1 MKRLM
6 LFLLVLSAA
15 FVALMSQFVTT
26 ARADG
31 GPHGEYSA
39 ATDSCAGCH
48 RAHTAQAPRLLAFG
62 SERALCMTCHGA
74 AGRGA
79 NTDVENGTYHAN
91 GGSDVGKANTPDN
104 APLLGGGFANYQ
116 GKPVT
121 SVHDADSTTAA
132 AWGNGAN
139 RGATA
144 DLTAGKLTCTSCHNP
159 HGSANYRLI
168 RTVVNGNPVSV
179 GQVDEGDAKN
189 YAKENWGAGY
199 SSLCAACH
207 SSYLVSSKGS
217 GSNMTLLQTGG
228 TTHRVDMNYK
238 FTGMEGGTNQNPETV
253 GYQGYT
259 LPLAQSGSEA
269 DASKNIVTCATCH
282 AAHGSSALMSGLA
295 NSGAL
300 PGRTSASDSALL
312 RLDNRGVCQ
321 VCHQQGDR

>member
-1 MKRLM
+1 MKRWL
-6 LFLLVLSAA
+6 LFLTVFAA
-15 FVALMSQFVTT
+15 LFVALTLQPVTI

-31 GPHGEYSA
+31 GPHGGYSA
-39 ATDSCAGCH
+39 TTDSCAACH
-48 RAHTAQAPRLLAFG
+48 RAHTAGAPRLLAFE
-62 SERALCMTCHGA
+62 SERGLCLTCHGA

-79 NTDVENGTYHAN
+79 NTDIENGTYHAN

-104 APLLGGGFANYQ
+104 APLLGGGLVNYQ

-121 SVHDADSTTAA
+121 SVHDADNSTTA
-132 AWGNGAN
+132 AWGNGVN

-144 DLTAGKLTCTSCHNP
+144 NLSAGNLSCSSCHNP

-179 GQVDEGDAKN
+179 AQVDEGNAKN
-189 YAKENWGAGY
+189 YAQENWGAGY
-199 SSLCAACH
+199 SSLCSACH
-207 SSYLVSSKGS
+207 SSYLVTSKGS

-238 FTGMEGGTNQNPETV
+238 YAGMESGTNQNPETV
-253 GYQGYT
+253 GYQSYT
-259 LPLAQSGSEA
+259 LPLAQSGPDA
-269 DASKNIVTCATCH
+269 DTSKNIVTCATCH
-282 AAHGSSALMSGLA
+282 AAHGTSAQMTGLA

-321 VCHQQGDR
+321 VCHQQGVR